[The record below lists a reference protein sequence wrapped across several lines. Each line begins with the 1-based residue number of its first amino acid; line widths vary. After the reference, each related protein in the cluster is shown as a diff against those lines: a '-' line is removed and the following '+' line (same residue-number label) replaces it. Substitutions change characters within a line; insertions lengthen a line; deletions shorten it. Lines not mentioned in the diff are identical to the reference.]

1 MRLERLKS
9 FRNGLAIL
17 VLLAVP
23 AILNAS
29 GLKPQTLNAWDDY
42 LRTANLRMYRNLGT
56 GAPFLWIEEVPGRSQ
71 RVRQGE
77 ILISPA
83 REAGPQKVHD
93 GLVHDW
99 IGAIFIPGVR
109 INDVFAVVHDYNRY
123 KDFYKPTVIESKF
136 IGRTGEDYEFSLI
149 GMKSVL
155 FEKIVLEGQFE
166 SHCSQLDG
174 RRRYCTSYSTRVQ
187 EIKEYGQPDPHKLPT
202 DEGHG
207 YIWRLYSLTKFEE
220 RDGGVYIEVEAIALS
235 RDISV
240 SLRWFT
246 KPVVDRVSRA
256 SMSTILQRTR
266 EAVRS
271 NVAARNGKDP
281 KTCNVLQGSSS
292 R

>member
-1 MRLERLKS
+1 MLPQRLKL

-23 AILNAS
+23 AISKAS
-29 GLKPQTLNAWDDY
+29 ELKQETLKAWDDY
-42 LRTANLRMYRNLGT
+42 LRTANLRMHRNLGT
-56 GAPFLWIEEVPGRSQ
+56 GHPFLRIDEESGRSQ
-71 RVRQGE
+71 RVRHGE

-93 GLVHDW
+93 GLIHDW
-99 IGAIFIPGVR
+99 IGAIFIPDVR
-109 INDVFAVVHDYNRY
+109 LNDAFAVLHDYNRY
-123 KDFYKPTVIESKF
+123 KDFYQPTVIESKLL
-136 IGRTGEDYEFSLI
+136 GRTGEQYEFSML
-149 GMKSVL
+149 GLKRVL

-166 SHCSQLDG
+166 SRCSQLDG
-174 RRRYCTSYSTRVQ
+174 RRRYCISYSTRVQ
-187 EIKEYGQPDPHKLPT
+187 EIKDYGQPDPHKLPM

-235 RDISV
+235 RDISA

-246 KPVVDRVSRA
+246 KPVVERVSRN
-256 SMSTILQRTR
+256 SMSTILQLTR

-271 NVAARNGKDP
+271 NIAAYDGKDL
-281 KTCNVLQGSSS
+281 KTRNYLQGNSS

>member
-1 MRLERLKS
+1 MLAQRLKL

-17 VLLAVP
+17 VLLGVA
-23 AILNAS
+23 AISNAS
-29 GLKPQTLNAWDDY
+29 ELKQETVNAWDDY
-42 LRTANLRMYRNLGT
+42 LRTANLRMHRNLGT
-56 GAPFLWIEEVPGRSQ
+56 GHPFLWIEEESGRSQ

-83 REAGPQKVHD
+83 RDASPQKVHD
-93 GLVHDW
+93 GLIHDW
-99 IGAIFIPGVR
+99 IGAIFIPSVK
-109 INDVFAVVHDYNRY
+109 INDVCAVVHDYSRY
-123 KDFYKPTVIESKF
+123 KDFYKPTVIESKLV
-136 IGRTGEDYEFSLI
+136 GRTGEDYEFSMVGL
-149 GMKSVL
+149 KSVL

-174 RRRYCTSYSTRVQ
+174 RRQYCISYSTRVQ
-187 EIKEYGQPDPHKLPT
+187 EIKDYGQPDSHKLPT

-235 RDISV
+235 RDISA

-246 KPVVDRVSRA
+246 KPVVERVSRA

-271 NVAARNGKDP
+271 NIAARSGKNL
-281 KTCNVLQGSSS
+281 KTCNFLQGNSS